1 MPRDK
6 VYTCCNINVN
16 KVSSHAKCT
25 IYKMIFIHS
34 RTKPESVLCLSF
46 FFIFVLSTN
55 MFLDTISLTKCFIIN
70 SEIVKISIRYY
81 FLTPVAL

>member
-34 RTKPESVLCLSF
+34 RTKAESVLCL
-46 FFIFVLSTN
+46 
-55 MFLDTISLTKCFIIN
+55 
-70 SEIVKISIRYY
+70 
-81 FLTPVAL
+81 